1 MNKRANIAIAT
12 LAGLAI
18 VSVFQSSYSAVG
30 AQAGKSVSQG
40 VFTADQAKRGAAVYK
55 ENCSFCHGD
64 DLKGS
69 DVVPALNDN
78 AFWGYWSEKSVGDL
92 FEKINTAMPATA
104 PGSLTVAQ
112 TADVVSYILNTNKF
126 PAGSTEL
133 ATKLDDLKP
142 IMMAKPTP

>member
-12 LAGLAI
+12 LAGLTI
-18 VSVFQSSYSAVG
+18 VTVFQSAFTAVG
-30 AQAGKSVSQG
+30 AQGKSVTAG
-40 VFTADQAKRGAAVYK
+40 VFTAAQATRGAAVYK
-55 ENCSFCHGD
+55 ENCSFCHSD

-78 AFWGYWSEKSVGDL
+78 AFWGFWSEKSVGDL

-112 TADVVSYILNTNKF
+112 TADVIAHILNVNKF
-126 PAGSTEL
+126 PAGSAEL
-133 ATKLDDLKP
+133 STKIADLKP
-142 IMMAKPTP
+142 IMLAKPTP

>member
-1 MNKRANIAIAT
+1 MNKRANIAIAM
-12 LAGLAI
+12 LAGLAM
-18 VSVFQSSYSAVG
+18 VTVFLSSNTALG
-30 AQAGKSVSQG
+30 AQGKSVTQG
-40 VFTADQAKRGAAVYK
+40 VFTAAQATRGAAVYK

-69 DVVPALNDN
+69 DVVPGLNDM

-112 TADVVSYILNTNKF
+112 TADVVAHILNTNKF
-126 PAGSTEL
+126 PAGSAEL
-133 ATKLDDLKP
+133 STKLDDLKP

>member
-18 VSVFQSSYSAVG
+18 VSVFQSSYAAVV
-30 AQAGKSVSQG
+30 AQGKSVTQG
-40 VFTADQAKRGAAVYK
+40 VFTAAQATRGAAVYK
-55 ENCSFCHGD
+55 ENCSFCHSD

-69 DVVPALNDN
+69 DVVPALNDT

-112 TADVVSYILNTNKF
+112 TADVVAFILSTNKF
-126 PAGSTEL
+126 PAGATEL

-142 IMMAKPTP
+142 VMMAKPTP

>member
-1 MNKRANIAIAT
+1 MNKRANIAIAM
-12 LAGLAI
+12 LAGLAM
-18 VSVFQSSYSAVG
+18 VTVFLSSNTALG
-30 AQAGKSVSQG
+30 AQGKSVTQG
-40 VFTADQAKRGAAVYK
+40 VFTAAQATRGAAVYK

-69 DVVPALNDN
+69 DVVPGLNDM

-112 TADVVSYILNTNKF
+112 TADVVAHILNTNKF
-126 PAGSTEL
+126 PAGSVEL
-133 ATKLDDLKP
+133 STKLDDLKP